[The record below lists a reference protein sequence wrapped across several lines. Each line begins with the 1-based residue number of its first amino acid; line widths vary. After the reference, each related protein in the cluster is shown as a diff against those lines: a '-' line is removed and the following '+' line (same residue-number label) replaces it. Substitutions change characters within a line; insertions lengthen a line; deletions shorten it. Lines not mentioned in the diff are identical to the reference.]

1 MKYQQKDVDKI
12 NPKQTHKYKLKII
25 TNVLATNTIINLQI
39 LIRLKM
45 NYAENFHY
53 LSKALISKA
62 KPQALIFS
70 HSSLN
75 PIPAVQPIIHGEI
88 YTQIPS

>member
-1 MKYQQKDVDKI
+1 MKKI
-12 NPKQTHKYKLKII
+12 FI
-25 TNVLATNTIINLQI
+25 
-39 LIRLKM
+39 
-45 NYAENFHY
+45 Y

-62 KPQALIFS
+62 KPQALIFY

-75 PIPAVQPIIHGEI
+75 PILAVQPIIHGEI

>member
-1 MKYQQKDVDKI
+1 MKKI
-12 NPKQTHKYKLKII
+12 FI
-25 TNVLATNTIINLQI
+25 
-39 LIRLKM
+39 
-45 NYAENFHY
+45 Y

-70 HSSLN
+70 HSSLKN
-75 PIPAVQPIIHGEI
+75 PIPAIQPIIHGEI